1 MIEQAARGVTLSMLR
16 YVLLL
21 VLCVGCAQFDHTD
34 TGDHHFH
41 ESAEAFAPKDVYNT
55 VQDVIQGRGC
65 STGPLKPLDV
75 QIAKELSC
83 LAQSPLGNIEQFPAL
98 LLGEGV
104 RPHLQ
109 SDAADALK
117 RASNRIGR
125 LVLTSGWRS
134 VAQQH
139 VLKSW
144 EGRCGIRIAATP
156 GRSHHQSG
164 LAIDTGDYRSRSVR
178 NVLREEG
185 FQWYCDV
192 NNQGRLS
199 GCADP
204 VHFVYDTGDDLRDVS
219 VLAFQKLWNRNHPN
233 DRLEEDGFW
242 GPTTANRMNRAP
254 IAGFAQ
260 TASCGE
266 SQDHDGQ
273 VEALNQCEY
282 NEFPASFGYETC
294 GGEEVWRCAC
304 SGDLGQTISQVCRN
318 GVWLN
323 HQLAPQDCS
332 RCNDETAEG
341 CRAAGTQDVEAV
353 ITAAQVCGDG
363 QLALSE
369 SGNACQPSEE
379 AVWRCAC
386 SENIGDVVSQV
397 CRDGQWTNYR
407 LSPSDCGGCDGEY
420 GPGCEP

>member
-1 MIEQAARGVTLSMLR
+1 MFR
-16 YVLLL
+16 YVLL
-21 VLCVGCAQFDHTD
+21 VSLCFGCAEFNHTHTD
-34 TGDHHFH
+34 DHHFH
-41 ESAEAFAPKDVYNT
+41 ESPETFSSKDVYNT
-55 VQDVIQGRGC
+55 VRDVIRGGGC
-65 STGPLKPLDV
+65 TTGPLKPLDI

-83 LAQSPLGNIEQFPAL
+83 LAQSPLGEIENESAL

-109 SDAADALK
+109 SDAASALK
-117 RASNRIGR
+117 RASRRLGR

-144 EGRCGIRIAATP
+144 EGRCGIGIAATP

-185 FQWYCDV
+185 FEWYCDV
-192 NNQGRLS
+192 YNQGRLS

-204 VHFVYDTGDDLRDVS
+204 VHFVYQTGDDLRDVS
-219 VLAFQKLWNRNHPN
+219 VLAFQKLWNRNHPR
-233 DRLEEDGFW
+233 DQLEEDGHW
-242 GPTTANRMNRAP
+242 GPTTADRMNRAP

-260 TASCGE
+260 TANCG
-266 SQDHDGQ
+266 HDGN
-273 VEALNQCEY
+273 EASALDSVNQCES
-282 NEFPASFGYETC
+282 NEFPASFGYESC
-294 GGEEVWRCAC
+294 NGEAAWRCAC
-304 SGDLGQTISQVCRN
+304 SADLGQTISQVCRN

-323 HQLAPQDCS
+323 HQLDPQDCS
-332 RCNDETAEG
+332 QCNDETAEG
-341 CRAAGTQDVEAV
+341 CRAARTPDPADV

-363 QLALSE
+363 QLSLSE
-369 SGNACQPSEE
+369 SGDDCQPAEE
-379 AVWRCAC
+379 SVWRCAC

-407 LSPSDCGGCDGEY
+407 LSPSDCGSCDGAYDE
-420 GPGCEP
+420 GCEP